1 MKKPRQYADC
11 DPHQHCPWAS
21 CRYNLQ
27 AESTWRGVRENK
39 AKDPEHTCALRAAED
54 GPRSLYEISDI
65 MGLSHEY
72 TRRTLNTA
80 LAKLARKLEA
90 EDAE

>member
-1 MKKPRQYADC
+1 MKKPRQYSEC

-21 CRYNLQ
+21 CRYNLHS
-27 AESTWRGVRENK
+27 EVTWRGVRENRVS
-39 AKDPEHTCALRAAED
+39 DPEHTCALRAAED
-54 GPRSLYEISDI
+54 GPRSLYEVAAI

-80 LAKLARKLEA
+80 LEKLGYALEVENA
-90 EDAE
+90 E